1 MTELKYFA
9 GYALTADAS
18 AWFAVGIGALLL
30 LTGAAYFVTLL
41 IVAVRKKRN
50 GDYELKNYD
59 FNNEGDGENSNSV
72 GEDKSEEGN

>member
-9 GYALTADAS
+9 GYALAADAS

-50 GDYELKNYD
+50 GDYELKNYEKTAD
-59 FNNEGDGENSNSV
+59 IHIISDTGHGLCQ
-72 GEDKSEEGN
+72 